1 MPHIFNDILVVTL
14 EELVPEFYTSEKSVS
29 NACKRGEKRGYGMRR
44 VQLGGNGRQMLI
56 DFDSLPIDIRQAIGD
71 PRKVGHIL
79 EKFFKTDRET
89 VDFYRDYTFEDGSHI
104 DEKIQDK
111 YIANAC
117 LLKACQRLKV
127 AREAEIIGKGY
138 KPKAILTTLW
148 KDALSFKPIM
158 ARKFEMV
165 STLPEAEPRFRETY
179 KRFDELR
186 YISLISKKHL
196 NKNAAPDNQEEIMKL
211 LNDMFGTQKQKP
223 NYTEVARQYESFL
236 SGYLDVINNATG
248 ELYTPDGFQKLSKT
262 TIYNYLNTY
271 ENSIGTL
278 AARSGN
284 RQVLIGDTIPYHSL
298 LHPEFAGSIISI
310 DDRQPPFEYAKGK
323 RMWFYNGIDL
333 GSEAFT
339 CWVYGKTKEGIILD
353 FYRQMVRNYA
363 EWGFKLPYEIECESS
378 LNSSF
383 ADSFLREGY
392 MFEAVRIEANNA
404 RGKRIEAYYRPL
416 RYGIEKKHAGWLAR
430 PFALSESN
438 QAGSDKV
445 EMVPYDKLINQCLG
459 DIETWNNMPHSI
471 YKDKTRWEV
480 FTEKQ
485 HPNLLPTNYRGF
497 LRNLGYRT
505 TTSCR
510 AGIIN
515 FQKAEWI
522 LGDQGEIY
530 TGSRLINL
538 MKMVEGENIDIY
550 WIDANDGSILKALVY
565 IGDTL
570 ICEALPKPRYH
581 RAKLEQTEADFEA
594 REIMSK
600 YATTIEAYQRLRKN
614 ELEPVTIID
623 NTPRTLNNKFKMPG
637 LHRNVEPE
645 IVEVEILPEPDP
657 EDDFNSVSTSFKTS
671 LKDRF

>member
-14 EELVPEFYTSEKSVS
+14 DELVPEFWGSEKSLSVT
-29 NACKRGEKRGYGMRR
+29 CKRGEKRGYGLRR

-56 DFDSLPIDIRQAIGD
+56 DFDSLPIEIRHAIGD
-71 PRKVGHIL
+71 PRKGGHIL

-89 VDFYRDYTFEDGSHI
+89 VDFFREYTFEDGSHI

-138 KPKAILTTLW
+138 RPKAILTTLW
-148 KDALSFKPIM
+148 KDAVSFKPIM

-165 STLPEAEPRFRETY
+165 STLPEAEPRFKETY
-179 KRFDELR
+179 KRFQEMGH
-186 YISLISKKHL
+186 ISLISKKHL

-223 NYTEVARQYESFL
+223 NYTDVARQYESFL

-248 ELYTPDGFQKLSKT
+248 ELYVPDGFPKLSKA

-271 ENSIGTL
+271 ESRIGTI

-284 RQVLIGDTIPYHSL
+284 RQVLMGDTIPYHSL

-383 ADSFLREGY
+383 ADTFLREGY

-404 RGKRIEAYYRPL
+404 RGKRIEAYYKPL
-416 RYGIEKKHAGWLAR
+416 RYDLEKEHAGWLAR
-430 PFALSESN
+430 PFALSEAN

-445 EMVPYDKLINQCLG
+445 EMVPYDKLTNQCLR
-459 DIETWNNMPHSI
+459 DIEIWNNMPHSI
-471 YKDKTRWEV
+471 HKDKTRWEV
-480 FTEKQ
+480 FCEKQ
-485 HPNLLPTNYRGF
+485 HPNLVPTNYRGF
-497 LRNLGYRT
+497 LRHLGYRT
-505 TTSCR
+505 RTSVN

-515 FQKAEWI
+515 FQKSEWL

-538 MKMVEGENIDIY
+538 MKIVEGQEVDVY
-550 WIDANDGSILKALVY
+550 WLDANDGSILKALVY
-565 IGDTL
+565 IADTL

-581 RAKLEQTEADFEA
+581 RAKLEQTEACFAA
-594 REIMSK
+594 RELMSQ
-600 YATTIEAYQRLRKN
+600 YAATIQGYQRRRKN
-614 ELEPVTIID
+614 ELEQVTIID
-623 NTPRTLNNKFKMPG
+623 NTPRTLNNKFKITG
-637 LHRNVEPE
+637 LHPSEE
-645 IVEVEILPEPDP
+645 FEAVEVEVLPEPDL
-657 EDDFNSVSTSFKTS
+657 EDDFSTVETTFKTS